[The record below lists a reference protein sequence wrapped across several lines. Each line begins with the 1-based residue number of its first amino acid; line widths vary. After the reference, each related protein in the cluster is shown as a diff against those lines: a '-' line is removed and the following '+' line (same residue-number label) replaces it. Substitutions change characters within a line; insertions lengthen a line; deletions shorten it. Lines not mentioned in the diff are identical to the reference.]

1 MDKIAK
7 KIKERRLALGLS
19 RDKLARITEITPKSI
34 IAIEGGKMPSV
45 RTLMAVA
52 DALGLELALVEK
64 RKRRILSD
72 IELALLVERIA
83 IDARSGYC
91 ETFLTIS
98 DDVDI
103 EVRYDAEVKEHQ
115 ENDTGGRVV
124 DECNVYIESLSVDA
138 YVENTDMELPDADA
152 LARMVEKK
160 IMEG

>member
-64 RKRRILSD
+64 
-72 IELALLVERIA
+72 
-83 IDARSGYC
+83 
-91 ETFLTIS
+91 
-98 DDVDI
+98 
-103 EVRYDAEVKEHQ
+103 
-115 ENDTGGRVV
+115 
-124 DECNVYIESLSVDA
+124 
-138 YVENTDMELPDADA
+138 
-152 LARMVEKK
+152 K